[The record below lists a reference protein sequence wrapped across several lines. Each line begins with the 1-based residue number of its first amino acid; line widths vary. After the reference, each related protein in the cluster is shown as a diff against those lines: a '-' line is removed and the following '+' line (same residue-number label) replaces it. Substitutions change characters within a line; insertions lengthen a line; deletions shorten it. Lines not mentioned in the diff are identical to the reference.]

1 MLWSRALWSSNDV
14 LWRPELLWSSLFQPE
29 PLSDASFIS
38 YKNKFRCGTC
48 VQIILSD
55 WRSSQKREAYWLTP
69 RLHGE
74 SGQILEQTN
83 FITNAISFYTN
94 RANSV
99 ADCSTVCCS
108 KLACFRPAS
117 RGNVRQI
124 WASFC
129 PDLCKR
135 ALREFPH
142 SKYFFCYALRSKKEV
157 TRRKSNVHPCTNFEP
172 NGPWCVDYKQ
182 TSSLSLSN
190 HKDVAFSFVYF
201 LKRPCESR
209 VTICALLTSL
219 YDS

>member
-1 MLWSRALWSSNDV
+1 MLWSRTLWSSNDV

-38 YKNKFRCGTC
+38 YENKFRCGTC

-55 WRSSQKREAYWLTP
+55 WRSSQKREGYWLTP

-83 FITNAISFYTN
+83 FLPM
-94 RANSV
+94 RSV
-99 ADCSTVCCS
+99 FKPTVQILLQIA

-117 RGNVRQI
+117 RGNVRRI

-201 LKRPCESR
+201 LKGLANHELRYA
-209 VTICALLTSL
+209 ALLVSL

>member
-1 MLWSRALWSSNDV
+1 MLWSRTLWSSNDV
-14 LWRPELLWSSLFQPE
+14 LWRPELLWSGLFQPE
-29 PLSDASFIS
+29 SLSDASFIS
-38 YKNKFRCGTC
+38 YENKFRCGTC

-142 SKYFFCYALRSKKEV
+142 TKYFFCYALRSQKEV

-209 VTICALLTSL
+209 VTICALLASL

>member
-1 MLWSRALWSSNDV
+1 MCPDNFVGLEKFPKKGS
-14 LWRPELLWSSLFQPE
+14 LLT
-29 PLSDASFIS
+29 
-38 YKNKFRCGTC
+38 Y
-48 VQIILSD
+48 
-55 WRSSQKREAYWLTP
+55 TP
-69 RLHGE
+69 FTRGVR
-74 SGQILEQTN
+74 TN
-83 FITNAISFYTN
+83 SWTDQFFTNAISFYTN

>member
-1 MLWSRALWSSNDV
+1 MCPDNFVGLEKFPKKGS
-14 LWRPELLWSSLFQPE
+14 LLT
-29 PLSDASFIS
+29 
-38 YKNKFRCGTC
+38 Y
-48 VQIILSD
+48 
-55 WRSSQKREAYWLTP
+55 TP
-69 RLHGE
+69 FTRGVR
-74 SGQILEQTN
+74 TN
-83 FITNAISFYTN
+83 SWTDEFFTNAISFYTN

-108 KLACFRPAS
+108 KLACFHPAS
-117 RGNVRQI
+117 RGKVRRI

-182 TSSLSLSN
+182 TSSLHVSVNIKNNIEKEKTLLLFFLS
-190 HKDVAFSFVYF
+190 K
-201 LKRPCESR
+201 SR
-209 VTICALLTSL
+209 GGHTICRQKHLE
-219 YDS
+219 

>member
-14 LWRPELLWSSLFQPE
+14 LWRPELLWSGLFQPE

-38 YKNKFRCGTC
+38 YENKFRCGTC

-209 VTICALLTSL
+209 VTICALLASL

>member
-1 MLWSRALWSSNDV
+1 M
-14 LWRPELLWSSLFQPE
+14 FQPE

-38 YKNKFRCGTC
+38 YENKFRCSTC

-55 WRSSQKREAYWLTP
+55 WRSSQKRKLIDLHPVYTGSPDKFLNRRIFYQCDQFLYEP
-69 RLHGE
+69 CKFCCRL
-74 SGQILEQTN
+74 QYCLLFKTCL
-83 FITNAISFYTN
+83 FP
-94 RANSV
+94 
-99 ADCSTVCCS
+99 
-108 KLACFRPAS
+108 PAF
-117 RGNVRQI
+117 RGNVRRI

-190 HKDVAFSFVYF
+190 HKGVAFSLVYF
-201 LKRPCESR
+201 LKGLANHELRYA
-209 VTICALLTSL
+209 ALLASL
-219 YDS
+219 YDR